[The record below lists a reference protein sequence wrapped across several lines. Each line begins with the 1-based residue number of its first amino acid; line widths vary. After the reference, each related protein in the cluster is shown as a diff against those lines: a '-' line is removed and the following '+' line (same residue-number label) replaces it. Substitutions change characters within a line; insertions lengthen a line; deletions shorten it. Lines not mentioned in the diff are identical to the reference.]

1 MIAEYIKNGIDK
13 LYAEGLTQQE
23 IAEKAGIS
31 GNTIISQLLSKK
43 KDANNL
49 RLSVAEKLISII
61 PEIQIIIGDK
71 LQGKTTSSN
80 YNSDKPSY
88 QKDAQSLEVIES
100 PSVYKSKIAQ
110 LEKLIMASNEF
121 DSETKVKL
129 YQMIQDL

>member
-1 MIAEYIKNGIDK
+1 MIAEHIKNGIDK

-61 PEIQIIIGDK
+61 PEIQIIVGDK
-71 LQGKTTSSN
+71 LQVKTTVSN

-88 QKDAQSLEVIES
+88 QKDSQSLEVVES